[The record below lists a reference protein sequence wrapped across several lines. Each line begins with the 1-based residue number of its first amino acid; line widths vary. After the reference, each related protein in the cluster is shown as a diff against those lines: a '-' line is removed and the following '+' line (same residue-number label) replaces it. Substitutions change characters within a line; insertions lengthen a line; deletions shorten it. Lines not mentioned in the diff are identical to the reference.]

1 MQGRSL
7 ETVLD
12 SEALDTIRS
21 LEQPGTPSLLKRVID
36 TYIDTSSPLVDAI
49 SQSSAEKSAEDLLQA
64 SHSLKSSSAN
74 VGAKRLAGLC
84 AELEKF
90 AHDGQMG
97 ELGERPDLVAKEY
110 KVVLEALN
118 VELSNIQE

>member
-1 MQGRSL
+1 MEGRPLDS
-7 ETVLD
+7 VLD
-12 SEALDTIRS
+12 SEALDTIKS

-36 TYIDTSSPLVDAI
+36 TYLETSAPLVETI
-49 SQSSAEKSAEDLLQA
+49 SRSTQEKNAEDLLQS

-84 AELEKF
+84 AELESF
-90 AHDGQMG
+90 ARDEQ
-97 ELGERPDLVAKEY
+97 LDDLVGRAEVVSKEY
-110 KVVLEALN
+110 GLVVEALQ

>member
-12 SEALDTIRS
+12 NEALDVIRS
-21 LEQPGTPSLLKRVID
+21 LEQSGAPSLLKRVID
-36 TYIDTSSPLVDAI
+36 TYIDTSSPLVEVI
-49 SQSSAEKSAEDLLQA
+49 SQSSAEKSAEELLQA

-90 AHDGQMG
+90 ARDDQMS

-110 KVVLEALN
+110 KIVVEALN
-118 VELSNIQE
+118 IELSNIQE

>member
-1 MQGRSL
+1 MEGRSL
-7 ETVLD
+7 DSVLD

-36 TYIDTSSPLVDAI
+36 TYLETSAPLVEKI
-49 SQSSAEKSAEDLLQA
+49 HNSTQHKIAEELLQS

-84 AELEKF
+84 AELESF
-90 AHDGQMG
+90 ARNEQLDN
-97 ELGERPDLVAKEY
+97 LCERADIIGKEY
-110 KVVLEALN
+110 QLVVEALQ
-118 VELSNIQE
+118 VELSQIQE

>member
-1 MQGRSL
+1 MQERSL

-12 SEALDTIRS
+12 NEALDVIRS

-36 TYIDTSSPLVDAI
+36 TYIETASPLVGVI
-49 SQSSAEKSAEDLLQA
+49 SKSSEEKNAEELLQA

-84 AELEKF
+84 SELERF
-90 AHDGQMG
+90 ARDDQMG
-97 ELGERPDLVAKEY
+97 ELGERPELVEKEY
-110 KVVLEALN
+110 KIVVEALN